1 MPAQLTLLAPPPPPV
16 VAAPVEKHGL
26 RVILEQSKTFESIG
40 LQPLR
45 REQML
50 QAVDFLAKRDG
61 EQAPLTA
68 FATAM
73 GTVLPRAR
81 GLVDALS
88 ERLNLDGFALL
99 SYDAASDLVK
109 LDAAKLKLLYGA
121 T

>member
-1 MPAQLTLLAPPPPPV
+1 
-16 VAAPVEKHGL
+16 
-26 RVILEQSKTFESIG
+26 
-40 LQPLR
+40 
-45 REQML
+45 
-50 QAVDFLAKRDG
+50 
-61 EQAPLTA
+61 
-68 FATAM
+68 M

-109 LDAAKLKLLYGA
+109 LDAAKLKLIYGA